1 MRGGSCRLC
10 CRGRSSAASVWL
22 AFRHSFTRL
31 LPPLHILPRGL
42 RRHDDAT
49 RDDRLSFT
57 HIYVFDRVFSKRTLI
72 ALAQVLTRSPFLV
85 FVSFRPCHEWWRYGL
100 VKVQPVAKLNCRTTG
115 KEGCNAYV
123 YINLERAPGF
133 KAPKDC
139 CGDD

>member
-1 MRGGSCRLC
+1 MPFCELTAGVISRRPY
-10 CRGRSSAASVWL
+10 A
-22 AFRHSFTRL
+22 
-31 LPPLHILPRGL
+31 

-49 RDDRLSFT
+49 LDESLPFT

-72 ALAQVLTRSPFLV
+72 ALAQVLTRSPFFV
-85 FVSFRPCHEWWRYGL
+85 FVSFRPCNEWWRYGL

-133 KAPKDC
+133 THLKA
-139 CGDD
+139 